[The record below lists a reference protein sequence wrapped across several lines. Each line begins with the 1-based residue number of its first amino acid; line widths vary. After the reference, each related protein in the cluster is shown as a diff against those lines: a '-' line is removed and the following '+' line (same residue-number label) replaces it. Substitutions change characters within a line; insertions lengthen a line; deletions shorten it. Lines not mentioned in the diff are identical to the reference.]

1 MRPFLLF
8 MIKIIFGFV
17 FAKLKSML
25 KKLLLTFCI
34 LIQLNLFAQQ
44 CGYDNYY
51 LFVVNVHTKN
61 SSDKIPNLKM
71 YLVDENEKP
80 CTAQVIYKETGSK
93 KVNEEQSQWKHRYDT
108 LFFWDNKNA
117 KERAGDRPLLRQKFY
132 NIGDNYIVAFRLDV
146 KQLKDPQHYPIYQL
160 KIESGLNEETGNLYP
175 TQMFQLPINKAVR
188 ICNNN
193 VTENFKPYKPVET
206 IDGKAFKPID
216 IILNEEIQQAVDVAN
231 EEKSKLQYTVRFEF
245 LENKNQPIELT
256 EYNIVTAKV
265 YNTQTGKLHQE
276 IYIPSKE
283 KSVNK
288 ESKSIVQFIDF
299 YNRGIEEAKDFCVLM
314 ESWRDVAFKV
324 VRNKRHYYIFN
335 PTKKQYELD
344 EELSRDDVFYY
355 EPLKKMRRYVY
366 EKTEKSNIVYTY
378 QLENKK
384 WALIDKNETLFKPN
398 PPTIKYA
405 PKACIFVENK
415 WHSFPVQA
423 VADTNATKQI
433 KDTFWLYNACDD
445 TVCITK
451 VQSPNRDFF
460 SINQT
465 LLPKQKTPLIFNG
478 IIQNSS
484 FDFITKNFSCYLT
497 LTDNHTLA
505 FEVSVPTV
513 SNNATVV
520 YCKDSSVNYAI
531 AEHNNKKFSNAIL
544 TYPDG
549 KLRAKGF
556 VQDGDTSLKVGK
568 WEYYKKD
575 TWGIDEVIYSK
586 AISLSALSTVNASQY
601 TNFNIKVLE
610 NGKWK
615 QPVIDNDNNQKNFY
629 ITKEADSVVAY
640 TDTTNYAFGL
650 TYDKLPANFS
660 MQFFLLKPNERT
672 MKIGYYRMP
681 FSVLKNQYTII
692 PDYSKF
698 KSKNRTTYQ
707 ITDSILQVLE
717 KKYPKIV
724 TVYVSR
730 HQRGIDLSKLS
741 FEDQY
746 KVVMQLTN
754 DTCIRTVCN
763 LFTMMNKNR
772 MAYCNSEVYV
782 ELNTTDIENFKKEAL
797 KLGFANIRTDMG
809 SNRYWL
815 THASAKLIDEGFFE
829 AFDRLTRNPMVI
841 SAHFNTYFEA
851 ELDNEIK
858 PF

>member
-1 MRPFLLF
+1 MLKKTLFLLF
-8 MIKIIFGFV
+8 TFTQIK
-17 FAKLKSML
+17 S
-25 KKLLLTFCI
+25 
-34 LIQLNLFAQQ
+34 FAQQ

-61 SSDKIPNLKM
+61 SAGKIPKLKM

-80 CTAQVIYKETGSK
+80 STAQVIYKETGGK

-108 LFFWDNKNA
+108 LFFWDNKKA
-117 KERAGDRPLLRQKFY
+117 KERAEEKPLLRQKFY
-132 NIGDNYIVAFRLDV
+132 NIGDNYVVAFRLDV
-146 KQLKDPQHYPIYQL
+146 NSLKDPLHYPIYKL
-160 KIESGLNEETGNLYP
+160 KLESGLNDNSGNFYS
-175 TQMFQLPINKAVR
+175 TQTFHLPIQKAVR

-193 VTENFKPYKPVET
+193 ISENFKPFKPVET
-206 IDGKAFKPID
+206 IDGKEFKPIE
-216 IILNEEIQQAVDVAN
+216 IILNEEVQQAVDVVN
-231 EEKSKLQYTVRFEF
+231 EEKNQLQYTVRFEF
-245 LENKNQPIELT
+245 IENKNQPLNLT

-283 KSVNK
+283 KSINK
-288 ESKSIVQFIDF
+288 ESKNIVQFIDF
-299 YNRGIEEAKDFCVLM
+299 YNRSIEEAKDFSVLM
-314 ESWRDVAFKV
+314 ESWRDLEFKV
-324 VRNKRHYYIFN
+324 VRNKRNYYIFN
-335 PTKKQYELD
+335 TIKKQYELD
-344 EELSRDDVFYY
+344 EDLSKDDVFYY

-366 EKTEKSNIVYTY
+366 EKTEKSSIIYTY
-378 QLENKK
+378 QFENKK

-398 PPTIKYA
+398 PPIIKYA
-405 PKACIFVENK
+405 PKACILVENK
-415 WHSFPVQA
+415 WHTLPVQA
-423 VADTNATKQI
+423 VVGTNVTKQI

-445 TVCITK
+445 TVYITK

-465 LLPKQKTPLIFNG
+465 LLPKQNTPLVFNG
-478 IIQNSS
+478 ILQNSS

-497 LTDNHTLA
+497 LSDNHTLA

-513 SNNATVV
+513 GNNATVI
-520 YCKDSSVNYAI
+520 YRKDSSVNYAI
-531 AEHNNKKFSNAIL
+531 AQHNDKKFCNALL

-556 VQDGDTSLKVGK
+556 IQNGDTSLKVGK

-586 AISLSALSTVNASQY
+586 EISLSALSTDNASQH

-615 QPVIDNDNNQKNFY
+615 QPIIDNDNNQKHFY
-629 ITKEADSVVAY
+629 ITKETDSVVAY

-650 TYDKLPANFS
+650 NYDKLPANFS

-707 ITDSILQVLE
+707 ITDSILQALE
-717 KKYPKIV
+717 KQYPKIG
-724 TVYVSR
+724 TVRVSK

-754 DTCIRTVCN
+754 DTCIRFVCN

-772 MAYCNSEVYV
+772 IVFCDNRVYAEINV
-782 ELNTTDIENFKKEAL
+782 EDAEDFKKKAKAL
-797 KLGFANIRTDMG
+797 GYIDFQADMG

-815 THASAKLIDEGFFE
+815 THQSGKLIDDGFFE
-829 AFDRLTRNPMVI
+829 AYEKLTQHPLVL

-858 PF
+858 H